1 MSDVTGNDRD
11 HESEKKDLAERE
23 DFLNYNYRE
32 PIELAKQS
40 AGITSGILLFS
51 INFSDKLGGIQNSP
65 RYYKYILLA
74 SWACLLM
81 SITFCGLSMAFSWN
95 SARYMLWGQNE
106 VRPPRRSRQLSR
118 FAANALTGAGIFFV
132 LGLAL
137 MIVGGFMSSVVRP
150 A

>member
-11 HESEKKDLAERE
+11 HESGKKDLAERE

-40 AGITSGILLFS
+40 VGMISGILLFS
-51 INFSDKLGGIQNSP
+51 VNFSDKLGGIQNSP
-65 RYYKYILLA
+65 PSYKYILLV
-74 SWACLLM
+74 SWACLLI

-106 VRPPRRSRQLSR
+106 VRPPRRSRRLSR